1 MLDIRLV
8 GTLAVRD
15 GLMEETVSLAE
26 LPELQEREIVSKE
39 LYKEIRDQ
47 VQSAVRRQFTMEETD
62 PITARNPITKN
73 KFATLVDYLVQH
85 NYSSVPESHVAALTE
100 RLFSD
105 ILGYGPI
112 EKYFNDPDVTE
123 IIVNSKN
130 GIEIRI
136 EKNGQEIL
144 VPEKF
149 DSIDQGQDLVRRMII
164 KTGKRIDYAEPQVD
178 ARLHDGSR
186 LKAHIDPV
194 APDKLLIAIRKF
206 RQDVDVDKLI
216 ATNTVSSEVM
226 SFLKTAIK
234 LRLNMMITGGT
245 SSGKTTWLNCL
256 AGFIDKSLSIITIE
270 DPAELQLQHPNVR
283 RLEARGA
290 NLEGKG
296 AYSLSDGVKDALRM
310 APKII
315 VLGECRGKEAFD
327 LLQAMGTGHEGSMGT
342 AHANDAEQF
351 LNNRLPNMILMA
363 DTGLPLDAIK
373 SQIADILDIV
383 VHINKEVGGRRKL
396 NHISEVTGVNKIN
409 GKVEEVASQ
418 RIWEYDRYTDSW
430 KWVAKDFRYRAL
442 FEEAGWRCP

>member
-1 MLDIRLV
+1 MLDVRLI

-15 GLMEETVSLAE
+15 GLIEESITLSE

-47 VQSAVRRQFTMEETD
+47 VQAAVRRQFTMEETD
-62 PITARNPITKN
+62 PITTRNPITRN
-73 KFATLVDYLVQH
+73 KFATLVDYLIQH
-85 NYSSVPESHVAALTE
+85 NYPNIPESQITALTE

-112 EKYFNDPDVTE
+112 EKYFNDPSVTE
-123 IIVNSKN
+123 IIVNGAKN
-130 GIEIRI
+130 IEIRI
-136 EKNGQEIL
+136 ERNGQEEV
-144 VPEKF
+144 VPETF
-149 DSIDQGQDLVRRMII
+149 DTIDQGQDLVRRMII

-206 RQDVDVDKLI
+206 RQDVDARKLVE
-216 ATNTVSSEVM
+216 TNTVSAEVM
-226 SFLKTAIK
+226 NFLKIAIK
-234 LRLNMMITGGT
+234 LRLNIMITGGT

-256 AGFIDKSLSIITIE
+256 ASYIDPNLSIITIE

-283 RLEARGA
+283 RLEARGP

-296 AYSLSDGVKDALRM
+296 AYTLSDGVKDALRM

-315 VLGECRGKEAFD
+315 VLGECRGEEAFD

-342 AHANDAEQF
+342 AHANNAEQF

-383 VHINKEVGGRRKL
+383 VHIDKEAGGRRRL
-396 NHISEVTGVNKIN
+396 NHIAEVTGVNKVE
-409 GKVEEVASQ
+409 GKVEEVVSQ
-418 RIWEYDRYTDSW
+418 RLWEYDRYTDTW
-430 KWVAKDFRYRAL
+430 KWTAKNFRYRAL
-442 FEEAGWRCP
+442 FEEVGWICP